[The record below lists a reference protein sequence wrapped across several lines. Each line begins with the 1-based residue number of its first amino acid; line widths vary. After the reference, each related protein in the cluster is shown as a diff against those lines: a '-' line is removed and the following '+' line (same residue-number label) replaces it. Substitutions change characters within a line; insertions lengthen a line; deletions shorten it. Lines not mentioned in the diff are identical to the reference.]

1 MPVVFQPQTIE
12 ITKKL
17 DLTGLGDSEAEALR
31 RKLYAPESV
40 ESIIQR
46 VVGPSVDA
54 RARIIIILWAR
65 FGEFVQSLARADQTG
80 LPGPTQTEEITT
92 HYRVS

>member
-40 ESIIQR
+40 ESHYPASR
-46 VVGPSVDA
+46 
-54 RARIIIILWAR
+54 WAER
-65 FGEFVQSLARADQTG
+65 RRQSANYYHLMG
-80 LPGPTQTEEITT
+80 
-92 HYRVS
+92 